1 MRTVIEIA
9 KVLAAVFVVL
19 AVVVGIFWGAN
30 GFLNFFASFASF
42 SVVATASFLGYK
54 RVVSNAPKNTTT
66 DEGVNTEDGEEDEED
81 AKQDSKFS
89 IFLKTYKGWLFPFRL
104 LSYALFVFVFL
115 YFSNNSLLEITPFLI
130 GIAVLPISAMIF
142 TLFFRRNFA

>member
-1 MRTVIEIA
+1 MIEIA

-30 GFLNFFASFASF
+30 GFLNVFASFVSV

>member
-1 MRTVIEIA
+1 MIEIA

-30 GFLNFFASFASF
+30 GFLNFFASFVSF